1 MLSRRCFLVCSGVV
15 VRSRISRISIYRSVE
30 AVFEVMARYT
40 AVRGSSVPIFSR
52 VGR

>member
-15 VRSRISRISIYRSVE
+15 VRSRISRISIYKSE
-30 AVFEVMARYT
+30 AAFEVMARYT